1 MEAVGN
7 APETHLRRT
16 LRPSSLG
23 RVESVGREMR
33 LAEAT
38 EAKTGESPRVAEIP
52 NAALGRVESVGRESR
67 GGRTRHDG
75 NDPARVVLSWGRLSD
90 VSSPLA
96 ESHPPE
102 NATRRSSEIP
112 RAPALWQFGG
122 GRNRPRTPARVGGLG
137 SFGARDQHARGRIG
151 FVWRT
156 RSTRAW
162 ADWVRSGNAVSG
174 LQGKRQRDGG

>member
-23 RVESVGREMR
+23 RVESVGREKR
-33 LAEAT
+33 PTEAT
-38 EAKTGESPRVAEIP
+38 EAKTGDSPRVAETP

-96 ESHPPE
+96 ESHPQKMQRD
-102 NATRRSSEIP
+102 ATRRF
-112 RAPALWQFGG
+112 RALRLFGNLVVDAIG
-122 GRNRPRTPARVGGLG
+122 LAAHSCAR
-137 SFGARDQHARGRIG
+137 RRIG

-156 RSTRAW
+156 RSTRAS
-162 ADWVRSGNAVSG
+162 ADWVRLGNAITG
-174 LQGKRQRDGG
+174 LRGKRQRDGG